1 MVFFLFYYGIMLE
14 NKGVANMTDK
24 EVSFRSIIFL
34 IIGILLLLSLII
46 CIYIV
51 NGDKDL
57 VKISAT
63 VVDVKQDDDK
73 SKNDV
78 TVSYMV
84 DNTFYNYN
92 FTYKD
97 NIKVGDTIDVYYHSK
112 NVTSVQSFKTSK
124 LIFVCPIIGLVLCII
139 GLFELFRKP
148 KEYYEDDDYKTKII
162 SVVGNT
168 EQLKILADDIQEI
181 SYVKSEDEENEVSVK
196 AINKDTSNFKDD
208 EKIEIQTRSTKVDNT
223 ANIDIKEIDIIGDT
237 SEKINEVTAPVPVIN
252 EKPVKN
258 ESISSE
264 KEIEKVDKLK
274 EEKIENEKHE
284 DVENVNKTSELK
296 KSLNSNDNKEI
307 KKEIVKILP
316 KKYYI
321 VGTTLVCELVG
332 NSTKEI
338 NFEDIKSIVKTINSE
353 GKLVK
358 LTVCSDDAKCLL
370 TNMYKVSLDQVANTI
385 HNKLLTIKPE
395 LKEEIEHKEY

>member
-73 SKNDV
+73 GKNDV

-162 SVVGNT
+162 SVN
-168 EQLKILADDIQEI
+168 LRPLDK
-181 SYVKSEDEENEVSVK
+181 N
-196 AINKDTSNFKDD
+196 
-208 EKIEIQTRSTKVDNT
+208 STNCQ
-223 ANIDIKEIDIIGDT
+223 
-237 SEKINEVTAPVPVIN
+237 S
-252 EKPVKN
+252 
-258 ESISSE
+258 
-264 KEIEKVDKLK
+264 
-274 EEKIENEKHE
+274 
-284 DVENVNKTSELK
+284 ENV
-296 KSLNSNDNKEI
+296 
-307 KKEIVKILP
+307 
-316 KKYYI
+316 
-321 VGTTLVCELVG
+321 
-332 NSTKEI
+332 
-338 NFEDIKSIVKTINSE
+338 
-353 GKLVK
+353 
-358 LTVCSDDAKCLL
+358 
-370 TNMYKVSLDQVANTI
+370 
-385 HNKLLTIKPE
+385 
-395 LKEEIEHKEY
+395 

>member
-1 MVFFLFYYGIMLE
+1 
-14 NKGVANMTDK
+14 MTDK

-73 SKNDV
+73 GKNDV

-168 EQLKILADDIQEI
+168 EQLKILADDTQEI

-196 AINKDTSNFKDD
+196 AINKDTPNIKDD
-208 EKIEIQTRSTKVDNT
+208 KKIEIQTRSTKVDNT

-252 EKPVKN
+252 EKTVKD
-258 ESISSE
+258 ESVSSE
-264 KEIEKVDKLK
+264 KEMKKIDKLK
-274 EEKIENEKHE
+274 EEKIKNEKNE
-284 DVENVNKTSELK
+284 DVENVKKTSELE
-296 KSLNSNDNKEI
+296 KSLDSKDNKEI

-395 LKEEIEHKEY
+395 LKEEIEYKEY

>member
-1 MVFFLFYYGIMLE
+1 
-14 NKGVANMTDK
+14 MTDK

-73 SKNDV
+73 GKNDV

-168 EQLKILADDIQEI
+168 EQLKILADDTQEI

-196 AINKDTSNFKDD
+196 AINKDTPNIKDD

-252 EKPVKN
+252 EKAVKD
-258 ESISSE
+258 ESVSSE
-264 KEIEKVDKLK
+264 KEMKKIDKLK
-274 EEKIENEKHE
+274 EEKIKNEKNE
-284 DVENVNKTSELK
+284 DVENVKKTSELE
-296 KSLNSNDNKEI
+296 KSLDSKDNKEI

-395 LKEEIEHKEY
+395 LKEEIEYKEY